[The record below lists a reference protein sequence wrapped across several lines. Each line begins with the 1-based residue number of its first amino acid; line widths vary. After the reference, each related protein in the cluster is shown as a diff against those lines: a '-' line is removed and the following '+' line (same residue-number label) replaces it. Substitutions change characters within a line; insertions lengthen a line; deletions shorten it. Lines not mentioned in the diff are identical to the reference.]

1 MLSCRNRVLS
11 GSLAHLQSR
20 DQPCPSRTLSG
31 LSHSDIVRV
40 PLSARLSS
48 RFLEITFAPHSSVVP
63 PCSGLCSG
71 ATTRPMVLLDHVQS
85 IPRLSLSLALVSPDC
100 EQLSY
105 DARPRSLICF
115 DQVALRNAYAR
126 PSSTRAARC
135 EPEVPRFGPIHI
147 AWSSAHVVHSGMNV
161 SLFMM

>member
-1 MLSCRNRVLS
+1 MS
-11 GSLAHLQSR
+11 
-20 DQPCPSRTLSG
+20 T
-31 LSHSDIVRV
+31 
-40 PLSARLSS
+40 RLSS

-71 ATTRPMVLLDHVQS
+71 ATTRSRSEHS
-85 IPRLSLSLALVSPDC
+85 SALSLALVSSNG

-135 EPEVPRFGPIHI
+135 ELEVPRFGPIHI
-147 AWSSAHVVHSGMNV
+147 AWSSAHVVRSDMKV
-161 SLFMM
+161 SQLMMYYTVTVTLYQLHWWDSDI